1 MPIYAFTEEN
11 QITEY
16 PVYEGE
22 IRMRVTN
29 MSWPVNGFQPPMGYV
44 EVLFTDLPV
53 VDHTKNITEGTPEF
67 RGNSWHQVWVVTDA
81 SQDELEQ
88 RIAGKWVEI
97 RGQRNKELQD
107 TDWTQ
112 LPDSPA
118 DKVAYEVYRQQ
129 LRDVTTQSDPFNL
142 VWPVKP

>member
-88 RIAGKWVEI
+88 RVAGKWVEI

-112 LPDSPA
+112 LPDAPA
-118 DKVAYEVYRQQ
+118 DKTAYEVYRQA
-129 LRDVTTQSDPFNL
+129 LRDVTTQTDPFNL

>member
-11 QITEY
+11 EIAEY

-44 EVLFTDLPV
+44 EVLFSDMPAV
-53 VDHTKNITEGTPEF
+53 SYSQNITEGKPEF
-67 RGNSWHQVWVVTDA
+67 RGNGWHQVWVVSDA
-81 SQDELEQ
+81 SADEIAG
-88 RIAGKWVEI
+88 RVAGKWAEV
-97 RGQRNKELQD
+97 RAQRNGALQA

-112 LPDSPA
+112 LNDSPA
-118 DKVAYEVYRQQ
+118 DKAAHEVYRQQ

>member
-11 QITEY
+11 KITEY

-44 EVLFTDLPV
+44 EVLFSDMPV
-53 VDHTKNITEGTPEF
+53 VDYTKNITEGSPEF

-81 SQDELEQ
+81 SQDELAQ
-88 RIAGKWVEI
+88 RVAGAWVEV
-97 RGQRNKELQD
+97 RGQRNVELQA

-118 DKVAYEVYRQQ
+118 DKSAYEVYRQQ
-129 LRDVTTQSDPFNL
+129 LRDVTTQSDPFNI